1 MRSLRDAPRSIAVVI
16 GLLVTLA
23 MRTAPTTVNS
33 RQSGRRDAAP
43 ALWGGLIPGAYRV
56 GYERLDI
63 ATGVVHAWY
72 PATTAGPPLALGD
85 YLGESRARLTASL
98 TGAGVA
104 AATTEGLL
112 ASPLYASSGARRI
125 DRVFPIIVVAQGN
138 GEDVV
143 DQVVLCEYL
152 ASQGFV
158 VTTTP
163 SPMLRMPL
171 TSEDQV
177 GTLAEMQATDMTAA
191 IAAVATAMRGDRK
204 RVGLVGHSFGARSA
218 LLLAMRDRRVRALV
232 SLDGGIGT
240 ATAAEAYRR
249 APSFRSD
256 ATLPP
261 ILHFYETLDA
271 FMTPDFGLLKSL
283 HTSELRLVP
292 TEGMHHAH
300 FTTYGSA
307 ATGFADLA
315 RLTEATPAT
324 AGAVRDVAERTA
336 AFLRERLR

>member
-1 MRSLRDAPRSIAVVI
+1 MI
-16 GLLVTLA
+16 GLVVTLA
-23 MRTAPTTVNS
+23 MRTAPTTGNS
-33 RQSGRRDAAP
+33 RQSARSDAAP

-56 GYERLDI
+56 GYERLDV

-72 PATTAGPPLALGD
+72 PATVAGPPLALRD
-85 YLGESRARLTASL
+85 YLGEGAARLTASL
-98 TGAGVA
+98 TAAGVA
-104 AATTEGLL
+104 AAATEGLL

-125 DRVFPIIVVAQGN
+125 DRVFPIVVVAQGN

-158 VTTTP
+158 VATTP
-163 SPMLRMPL
+163 SPMLRTPL

-177 GTLAEMQATDMTAA
+177 GPFAETQATEMAAA
-191 IAAVATAMRGDRK
+191 IAAVATAMRGDKK

-240 ATAAEAYRR
+240 ATATEAYRR

-256 ATLPP
+256 AKLPP
-261 ILHFYETLDA
+261 ILHFYETLDD
-271 FMTPDFGLLKSL
+271 FMAPEFGLLKSL
-283 HTSELRLVP
+283 RTSELRLVP

-307 ATGFADLA
+307 ATEFADLA
-315 RLTEATPAT
+315 RLTGATTST
-324 AGAVRDVAERTA
+324 AGAVRGVAEQTA
-336 AFLRERLR
+336 TFLRDRLR